1 MLVFS
6 KSLKQGHV
14 YKYVEIWNALSTCKG
29 NENLPSLSFC
39 IKHLLHCRSL
49 QLGGNVSV
57 AYLMQTVLYR
67 VMVMYYFEAFFKP
80 VSCFYRTDFDEREY
94 RNIFLCFQQWQF
106 MRESKCSRLILL
118 QDPLLWRKRPS
129 SQLSWHSGTNAAE
142 NTVLSNLNLN
152 GFKWF
157 DFFFFLKSEVAK

>member
-29 NENLPSLSFC
+29 NENLPSFSFR

-49 QLGGNVSV
+49 QLSGNVSV

-67 VMVMYYFEAFFKP
+67 VMVMYYLRASLNLYSAFTELILMK
-80 VSCFYRTDFDEREY
+80 E
-94 RNIFLCFQQWQF
+94 NIEIFFGCFQQWQF
-106 MRESKCSRLILL
+106 MRESKCSRLICYCRIRCSGGK
-118 QDPLLWRKRPS
+118 DPAHNWAGSVKQAQQKILCSL
-129 SQLSWHSGTNAAE
+129 T
-142 NTVLSNLNLN
+142 
-152 GFKWF
+152 
-157 DFFFFLKSEVAK
+157 